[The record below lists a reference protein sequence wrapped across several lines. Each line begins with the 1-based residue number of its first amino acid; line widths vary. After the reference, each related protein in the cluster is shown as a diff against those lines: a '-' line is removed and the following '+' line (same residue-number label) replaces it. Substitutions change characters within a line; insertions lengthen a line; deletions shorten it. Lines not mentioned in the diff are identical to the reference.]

1 MCAAFTIDGAL
12 RDSLAASCALA
23 EHRAN
28 ELAALTELWA
38 TSAEL
43 MLEEERTPEYV
54 AFRAVEVP
62 EPPVLFSLLL
72 AEAIHV
78 LATAFDHVAW
88 ALVSEETRIN
98 ENLARSVQMP
108 VVLREQAW
116 EGLIRRKLRGM
127 PAQYEP
133 ILRSIQ
139 PFERVKRAER
149 RPGVVPRAADFD
161 LSYMRGLDN
170 AAKHRAHHLAKASLP
185 EPLEWHTITPSDHD
199 ESLRIE
205 HYSGGGL
212 VVGLE
217 LFKMYIPERYTVT
230 MRQPRIDI
238 NFLPSATLSAD
249 DERFTSLAIPHG
261 QFRRLISDLVGT
273 LNRLVDG
280 IDDIDSGPEPEGK
293 R

>member
-1 MCAAFTIDGAL
+1 
-12 RDSLAASCALA
+12 
-23 EHRAN
+23 
-28 ELAALTELWA
+28 
-38 TSAEL
+38 

-54 AFRAVEVP
+54 VFRAAEVP

-98 ENLARSVQMP
+98 QNFARSVQMP
-108 VVLREQAW
+108 VVLRDQAW
-116 EGLIRRKLRGM
+116 EGLISRKLRGM
-127 PAQYEP
+127 PAKYEP
-133 ILRSIQ
+133 TVRSIQ
-139 PFERVKRAER
+139 PFERVKRAEP
-149 RPGVVPRAADFD
+149 RPGIVARAADFD

-170 AAKHRAHHLAKASLP
+170 AAKHRAHHLARVSLP
-185 EPLEWHTITPSDHD
+185 EPLEWHTITPADHD
-199 ESLRIE
+199 KSLRFE
-205 HYSGGGL
+205 RYSGGGL

-217 LFKMYIPERYTVT
+217 LFKMFIPERYTVT

-238 NFLPSATLSAD
+238 SFLPSATLSAD

-280 IDDIDSGPEPEGK
+280 IDTIDSG
-293 R
+293 